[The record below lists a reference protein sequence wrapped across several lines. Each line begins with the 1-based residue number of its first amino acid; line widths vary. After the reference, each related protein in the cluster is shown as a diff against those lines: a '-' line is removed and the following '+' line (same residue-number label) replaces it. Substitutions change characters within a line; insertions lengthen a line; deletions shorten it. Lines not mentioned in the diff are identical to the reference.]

1 MFQKSLTNHLCY
13 SCYTQISSISGANP
27 ASSHQDIVSG
37 VPPAGR
43 APHHDALAVPQVVL
57 VLPRVDVAVVVRGR
71 AEAVPP
77 TVPPRPGVGVRGA
90 GVSPVPVLLAGMN
103 KTLIISVLKRP
114 HLD

>member
-1 MFQKSLTNHLCY
+1 MAFPEVVRVL
-13 SCYTQISSISGANP
+13 
-27 ASSHQDIVSG
+27 
-37 VPPAGR
+37 AG
-43 APHHDALAVPQVVL
+43 
-57 VLPRVDVAVVVRGR
+57 VDVAVVVRGR

-77 TVPPRPGVGVRGA
+77 TVPPRPGVGVGGA